1 MELNNKTVKAMKKQ
15 TILLGILSV
24 ALLAF
29 TACSNDKEERN
40 DEPINT
46 AEGIEFKVD
55 FSGYNTEEEVGVT
68 RAAGKDIQLDQE
80 IVDLGNGIYAE
91 CTLQR
96 DITKQTKQAAT
107 RALSDDTYTMLAYD
121 AASHTLKGELTGNVV
136 GGVFKATAGNKS
148 LYLPAGNYDF
158 VLFNS
163 KVSRNGNQLTVSRAN
178 ADAAL
183 IARTTQVIAAS
194 PVKQEVS
201 FSMKHAGAKVS
212 IKLLSDAPCTGAKA
226 TLSSVDANS
235 VSGSAVY
242 DALTGNWTAGAGETM
257 SANLTYPNSTAVGQ
271 NYVTTSS
278 QGTYFL
284 SNTDVSKFTLKFTA
298 GKVYN
303 IDMTTAKP
311 LTFKPAT
318 ALKLVQNGAYTLTV
332 RLAFGGFLY
341 LMTDG
346 TEGSFK
352 KTTWG
357 GGSKTPIA
365 IIVNRKKHMAIAL
378 TDASNQNYGEQ
389 VWWCERNLYNTQT
402 NTHMVQ
408 TTHDALTNRRYIS
421 DGYGETWEGS
431 YSTGSIGVKAHS
443 TRFRAFKIAAEYTPE
458 YSYSGTPALQWYL
471 PSYSDWQEAFSAL
484 GFGDKAAVR
493 ETGRNYSWN
502 GSLAGKAF
510 TQVHGKSIINITYW
524 TSSEYMTTQAGIVI
538 PNVNYMTW
546 KFNAKGG
553 QTRVRPFVKY

>member
-1 MELNNKTVKAMKKQ
+1 MKKQ

-96 DITKQTKQAAT
+96 DTTKQTKQAVT

-121 AASHTLKGELTGNVV
+121 AASHALKGELTGKVV

-183 IARTTQVIAAS
+183 IARTTKVIAAS
-194 PVKQEVS
+194 PIKQEVP

-212 IKLLSDAPCTGAKA
+212 IKLVSDAPCTGAKA
-226 TLSSVDANS
+226 TLSSVDAKS
-235 VSGSAVY
+235 VSGTSVY
-242 DALTGNWTAGAGETM
+242 DASTGNWTAGAGETM
-257 SANLTYPNSTAVGQ
+257 SANLTYPNSTAAGQ

-278 QGTYFL
+278 EGTYFL
-284 SNTDVSKFTLKFTA
+284 SNTNVSKFTLKFTA

-303 IDMTTAKP
+303 INMATAKT
-311 LTFKPAT
+311 LTFQPTKAVE
-318 ALKLVQNGAYTLTV
+318 LVQNGAYTLTV
-332 RLAFGGFLY
+332 KLAFGGFLY
-341 LMTDG
+341 LMDDG
-346 TEGSFK
+346 KPGTFK
-352 KTTWG
+352 ETVNG
-357 GGSKTPIA
+357 GGSKHPVALILSRSKRIAVALKDVKTPVYNEMMPWCESKYQYKVCNNKSA
-365 IIVNRKKHMAIAL
+365 PSV
-378 TDASNQNYGEQ
+378 TDALSNNMYI
-389 VWWCERNLYNTQT
+389 
-402 NTHMVQ
+402 
-408 TTHDALTNRRYIS
+408 TT
-421 DGYGETWEGS
+421 GYAETWNPR
-431 YSTGSIGVKAHS
+431 YSVSPIGKKGENPS
-443 TRFRAFKIAAEYTPE
+443 FMSFKNAAGYKPE
-458 YSYSGTPALQWYL
+458 YPYKGKKALEWYL
-471 PSYSDWQEAFSAL
+471 PSCSDWKYVFSVL
-484 GFGDKAAVR
+484 GFGDSDAVKT
-493 ETGRNYSWN
+493 EQLTYPWSGN
-502 GSLAGKAF
+502 LANKAF
-510 TQVHGKSIINITYW
+510 TQVGGNPIINKFFW
-524 TSSEYMTTQAGIVI
+524 TSTEIQQQDAGLMHIL
-538 PNVNYMTW
+538 PASMRWTSQN
-546 KFNAKGG
+546 KFSRAY
-553 QTRVRPFVKY
+553 VRPFVQFTLE

>member
-1 MELNNKTVKAMKKQ
+1 MKKQ

-96 DITKQTKQAAT
+96 DTTKQTKQAAT

-121 AASHTLKGELTGNVV
+121 AASHALKGELTGNVV

-163 KVSRNGNQLTVSRAN
+163 KVNRNNNQLTVSRAN

-183 IARTTQVIAAS
+183 IARTTKVIAAS
-194 PVKQEVS
+194 PIKQEVS

-212 IKLLSDAPCTGAKA
+212 IKLVSDAPCTGAKA

-235 VSGSAVY
+235 VSNSSVY
-242 DALTGNWTAGAGETM
+242 DASTGNWTSGAGETM
-257 SANLTYPNSTAVGQ
+257 SANLTYPNSTVAGQ
-271 NYVTTSS
+271 NYVTTSKE
-278 QGTYFL
+278 GTFLL
-284 SNTDVSKFTLKFTA
+284 SNTDVSKFRLKFTA

-318 ALKLVQNGAYTLTV
+318 ALKLVQNDAYTLTV
-332 RLAFGGFLY
+332 KLAFGGFLY
-341 LMTDG
+341 LMDDG
-346 TEGSFK
+346 KPGTFK
-352 KTTWG
+352 ETVNG
-357 GGSKTPIA
+357 GGSKHPVALILSRSKQIA
-365 IIVNRKKHMAIAL
+365 VAL
-378 TDASNQNYGEQ
+378 KDVKAPVWDKMMPWCENKYQFKVCNKRSAPSVTDALSNNMYI
-389 VWWCERNLYNTQT
+389 
-402 NTHMVQ
+402 
-408 TTHDALTNRRYIS
+408 TT
-421 DGYGETWEGS
+421 GYEETWNPR
-431 YSTGSIGVKAHS
+431 YSVSPIGRKGENPGFIS
-443 TRFRAFKIAAEYTPE
+443 FKYAAGYKPE
-458 YSYSGTPALQWYL
+458 YPYKGKKALEWYL
-471 PSYSDWQEAFSAL
+471 PSCSDWKYVFSVL
-484 GFGDKAAVR
+484 GFGDSDAVKTEGVR
-493 ETGRNYSWN
+493 YLWSGN
-502 GSLAGKAF
+502 LANKAF
-510 TQVHGKSIINITYW
+510 TQVGGDPIINKFFW
-524 TSSEYMTTQAGIVI
+524 TSTEIQEQYAGLMDIL
-538 PNVNYMTW
+538 PASMRWTSQK
-546 KFNAKGG
+546 KFS
-553 QTRVRPFVKY
+553 RPYVRPFVKFILDTGAQ